1 MQNPESYFKPDN
13 HPRRIGFGVVLIFR
27 LMIRQLRYILLFF
40 LLASCFQY
48 VSGQGVNNYGHT
60 NNDLLFMGDVY
71 GDYTYFFS
79 YDSISP
85 ITDTALL
92 IYPNPSNFYNF
103 RYAVYSDKNGKLK
116 LYSDG
121 KYVWNGNH
129 QKIDSNN
136 LMPKSTHDLN
146 VAVPMPGNPDLVYV
160 FTLVGSPNHPDTLYY
175 SLIDLSGNNGLGS
188 VAMYGQEFA
197 PYGLAGGL
205 ALTKHANG
213 RDYWLVSKKEMT
225 NQYLAFHIKPGGA
238 VDTVFSQA
246 GITPSYGNYM
256 QYGILKFSPDGKWL
270 GDNILKNALVND
282 TLQLLNFNA
291 ASGIITDTNARYVPA
306 YYPFDAIGL
315 PYRYAFS
322 ANSKFIYV
330 NQWDN
335 YQTRFCQYEMTSAD
349 QQAFFNSRVL
359 VRNYVFPNGANNQGD
374 LHLAANGKIYNPSS
388 DNAYGLFF
396 NSIENPDMQG
406 ASCNWQDHSYTF
418 NNTISYT
425 EYSQFPIFCSSWL
438 LPPVDFS
445 YTHTCAGENAQPTLF
460 AFTDSVY
467 KAEWHF
473 GDSLA
478 GGADTSSSLYPSYNY
493 MQPGQYTV
501 WAKALH
507 YGMWDSIAK
516 TIIIHQNP
524 QIDIGI
530 DTTLTGYDTLV
541 LDPGSGYASYL
552 WNTGD
557 TTQTL
562 TLYGVQMSGG
572 SHTYWVEVTDTN
584 GCSAKAYRTITY
596 SGVGINEHKQ
606 QAWKVF
612 PNPANEQLT
621 IELPKALQEEAVL
634 KLYNQSGALVR
645 RYEWPGQDKTHR
657 LSLKGLSN
665 GIYWLELDTEQRKY
679 RQKVMKR

>member
-1 MQNPESYFKPDN
+1 
-13 HPRRIGFGVVLIFR
+13 
-27 LMIRQLRYILLFF
+27 MIKKSIYTLTFILLGG
-40 LLASCFQY
+40 LFQTII
-48 VSGQGVNNYGHT
+48 GQSLNNYGHAE
-60 NNDLLFMGDVY
+60 NLPLFSAAS
-71 GDYTYFFS
+71 DYSTS
-79 YDSISP
+79 YSSQYYQFHPDSISIP
-85 ITDTALL
+85 LDTFINNNYEYSPLL
-92 IYPNPSNFYNF
+92 NF
-103 RYAVYSDKNGKLK
+103 RYGVYSDKNGQLQF
-116 LYSDG
+116 YSDG
-121 KYVWNGNH
+121 KRIWNKNYQIFG
-129 QKIDSNN
+129 NN
-136 LMPKSTHDLN
+136 LNPAGIHNFNL
-146 VAVPMPGNPDLVYV
+146 AVPMPQSSGMIYLFSLAN
-160 FTLVGSPNHPDTLYY
+160 SPNHPDTLYY

-188 VAMYGQEFA
+188 VAMYGQQFA

-213 RDYWLVSKKEMT
+213 SDYWLVSKKEMT
-225 NQYLAFHIKPGGA
+225 DKYIAFHIKPGGA
-238 VDTVFSQA
+238 VDTVFSQV
-246 GITPSYGNYM
+246 GINPNSQQLGGVM
-256 QYGILKFSPDGKWL
+256 RFSPDGKWL
-270 GDNILKNALVND
+270 ADNINLIVTKD
-282 TLQLLNFNA
+282 TMQLLNFNA
-291 ASGIITDTNARYVPA
+291 STGVLSDTNALYIPPWN
-306 YYPFDAIGL
+306 PFDQIGAPAIIE
-315 PYRYAFS
+315 FS
-322 ANSKFIYV
+322 SNSRFAYV
-330 NQWDN
+330 SQSSN
-335 YQTRFCQYEMTSAD
+335 YEKRFYQYDLFSAD
-349 QQAFFNSRVL
+349 QQAFFSSKVM
-359 VRNYVFPNGANNQGD
+359 VKNYIFPAGFANQGD
-374 LHLAANGKIYNPSS
+374 LHLAANGKIYNPSA

-406 ASCNWQDHSYTF
+406 AACNWQDHSYTF

-438 LPPVDFS
+438 QQPVDFS

-467 KAEWHF
+467 QAEWHF

-478 GGADTSSSLYPSYNY
+478 GGADTSSSLYPSYSY
-493 MQPGQYTV
+493 SQPGQYTV
-501 WAKALH
+501 WVKALH

-516 TIIIHQNP
+516 TIVIHQNP

-541 LDPGSGYASYL
+541 LDPGGGYASYL

-562 TLYGVQMSGG
+562 TLYGSQMSGG
-572 SHTYWVEVTDTN
+572 SHNYWVEVTDTN

-634 KLYNQSGALVR
+634 KLYNQSGAIVR
-645 RYEWPGQDKTHR
+645 RYEWPGQAQKLQVS
-657 LSLKGLSN
+657 LSGLCN
-665 GIYWLELDTEQRKY
+665 GIYWLELVTEQRKY